1 MRRFSEVLS
10 KIAPLKESYT
20 DRQRLTWGSQYSFEE
35 LVKLDSLY
43 IRSIQANNIV
53 NPLQRESLRTL
64 LKVMADMDNAITL
77 KDSTEL
83 KNLASTYKTLAA
95 TAQLSEMIEKTK
107 TDDIT
112 TLAEVAETLEANGF
126 VMPYYHGEEKDA
138 IDMAI
143 HNIQESNRYTILN
156 ATGLGQLVQQIAD
169 KYNSSK
175 EEEMTNEATSK
186 TSIQDL
192 QNEYETPEDVP
203 DESDEDITKQDFGN
217 ESNKR

>member
-1 MRRFSEVLS
+1 
-10 KIAPLKESYT
+10 
-20 DRQRLTWGSQYSFEE
+20 
-35 LVKLDSLY
+35 
-43 IRSIQANNIV
+43 
-53 NPLQRESLRTL
+53 
-64 LKVMADMDNAITL
+64 MADMDNAITL

-95 TAQLSEMIEKTK
+95 TAQLGEMIEKTK

-112 TLAEVAETLEANGF
+112 TLAEVAEVLEANGF

-169 KYNSSK
+169 KYHDTQ
-175 EEEMTNEATSK
+175 EQQMTDEATSK

-192 QNEYETPEDVP
+192 QEAYMSAPEDVP

-217 ESNKR
+217 ESINRK